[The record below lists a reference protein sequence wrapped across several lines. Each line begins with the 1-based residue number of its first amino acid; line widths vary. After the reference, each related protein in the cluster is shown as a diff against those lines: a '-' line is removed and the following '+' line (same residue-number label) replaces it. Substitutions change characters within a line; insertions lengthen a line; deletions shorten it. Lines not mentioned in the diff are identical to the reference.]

1 MKALKGSAQ
10 EKALLERYAREL
22 NEQEDR
28 VQALQ
33 RDSADL
39 QQKKEIAQKKLN
51 EMIEGMTLEARL

>member
-10 EKALLERYAREL
+10 EKALLQRYAREL

-33 RDSADL
+33 RDSVDL
-39 QQKKEIAQKKLN
+39 RQKKEITQKNVN

>member
-10 EKALLERYAREL
+10 EKALLQRYAREL

-33 RDSADL
+33 RDSVDL
-39 QQKKEIAQKKLN
+39 QQKKEITQKNVN
-51 EMIEGMTLEARL
+51 EMIEGMTLEAGL

>member
-22 NEQEDR
+22 NEHEDR

-39 QQKKEIAQKKLN
+39 QQKKEITQKNVN

>member
-22 NEQEDR
+22 NEHEDR

-33 RDSADL
+33 P
-39 QQKKEIAQKKLN
+39 IAQTCSRRRKSPRK
-51 EMIEGMTLEARL
+51 T